1 MLHQLVSVVYLEG
14 FEQLV
19 ELDDFRDAVTSC
31 FCDFSDEEKV
41 VTRGFCCD
49 DNDVIIIK
57 GYCRDDDNDE
67 DVVVARGLCCN
78 NDVKRFLPR

>member
-1 MLHQLVSVVYLEG
+1 MVKQLQKLKKLMVDV
-14 FEQLV
+14 
-19 ELDDFRDAVTSC
+19 DFRDAVTSC
-31 FCDFSDEEKV
+31 FCDFSDDEEV

-57 GYCRDDDNDE
+57 GFCRDDDNDE